1 MKLYD
6 LGSYKPKATPDMS
19 QWNGEDGELDSSE
32 AHRFRSAMETLLYL
46 SSDRW
51 NVQHSVRHL
60 AQFMSRPSRLA
71 RAGVRHLIMYLAGTR
86 TFALF
91 LPYKVT
97 GTKLDSVE
105 KLKEQL

>member
-60 AQFMSRPSRLA
+60 AQFMSRPTRLA

-86 TFALF
+86 TFA
-91 LPYKVT
+91 
-97 GTKLDSVE
+97 
-105 KLKEQL
+105 